1 MKETFKDLFD
11 VLYNSPKIELL
22 SYKSILVERLKR
34 LSPFNQDENFSSLD
48 DLVIYINSHSKK
60 KESNEGKSVLYDTK
74 GKKKKKKE
82 KEKEKESSDDVFV
95 NKFKLHLQQESV
107 PKERV
112 NKIEININKDWI
124 YNIQSK

>member
-1 MKETFKDLFD
+1 
-11 VLYNSPKIELL
+11 
-22 SYKSILVERLKR
+22 
-34 LSPFNQDENFSSLD
+34 
-48 DLVIYINSHSKK
+48 LVIYINSHSKK
-60 KESNEGKSVLYDTK
+60 KESTEGKSVFDTK